1 MIYPKGQPADS
12 GRSGGLTERDI
23 EAKPPQKIPADVLR
37 RLERS
42 LGAARIPPDPK
53 PPKKN

>member
-42 LGAARIPPDPK
+42 LETDKTARDPM
-53 PPKKN
+53 PPKKK